1 MEQQMRIKS
10 FPGVVDKLT
19 ELVVGGVIHPAKA
32 RPGEAVRR

>member
-1 MEQQMRIKS
+1 MQVEA

-19 ELVVGGVIHPAKA
+19 EWVVGSAIHPAKA